1 MQPSPSAEPPG
12 PLDRLRLGYEALNR
26 GDLSE
31 VVALVAPDIVWESET
46 SDAGRG
52 RESFRRFLQSWL
64 DSFDGF
70 RAEPQEVLERGQHL
84 VAVVDLRGRGRG
96 SGVEVAVRTTHV
108 WTISAG
114 HAVRWR
120 AYLNREAALA
130 AIASG

>member
-1 MQPSPSAEPPG
+1 MQPSRSAELPG
-12 PLDRLRLGYEALNR
+12 PRDRLRLGYEALNR
-26 GDLSE
+26 GDLAE
-31 VVALVAPDIVWESET
+31 VAALVAPDIVWQSET

-70 RAEPQEVLERGQHL
+70 RAEPQEVIERGQHL
-84 VAVVDLRGRGRG
+84 VAVVDLTGRGRG
-96 SGVEVAVRTTHV
+96 SGVEVAVTTTHV

>member
-1 MQPSPSAEPPG
+1 MQPSPSAELPG
-12 PLDRLRLGYEALNR
+12 PLDSLRLGYEALNR

-31 VVALVAPDIVWESET
+31 VAALVAPDIVWQSET

-70 RAEPQEVLERGQHL
+70 RAEPQEVIERGQHL
-84 VAVVDLRGRGRG
+84 MAVVDLRGRGRG
-96 SGVEVAVRTTHV
+96 SGIEVAGRTTHV

-114 HAVRWR
+114 QAVRWR

>member
-31 VVALVAPDIVWESET
+31 VVALVAPDIVWKSET

-84 VAVVDLRGRGRG
+84 VAVVDLRG

-114 HAVRWR
+114 HAVCWR

>member
-1 MQPSPSAEPPG
+1 MQPSPSAELPG
-12 PLDRLRLGYEALNR
+12 PLDSLRLGYEALNR

-31 VVALVAPDIVWESET
+31 VAALVAPDIVWQSET

-52 RESFRRFLQSWL
+52 RE
-64 DSFDGF
+64 
-70 RAEPQEVLERGQHL
+70 PQEVIERGQHL
-84 VAVVDLRGRGRG
+84 IAVVDLRGRGRG
-96 SGVEVAVRTTHV
+96 SGIEVAGRTTHV

-114 HAVRWR
+114 QAVRWR